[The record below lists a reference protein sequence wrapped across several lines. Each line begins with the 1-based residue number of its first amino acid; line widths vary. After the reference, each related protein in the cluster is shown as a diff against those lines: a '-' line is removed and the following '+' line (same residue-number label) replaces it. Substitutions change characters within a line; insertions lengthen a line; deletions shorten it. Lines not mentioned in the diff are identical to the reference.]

1 MCIGGV
7 IVDYLSDFQIYD
19 RRTTTAVARLCRKY
33 TTKFATF
40 LRATCFV
47 NSLQG
52 GTVGRTTDRTCDHIC
67 DLS

>member
-7 IVDYLSDFQIYD
+7 IVDYLIYD
-19 RRTTTAVARLCRKY
+19 RGTTTAVICRKF

-40 LRATCFV
+40 VRATCFV
-47 NSLQG
+47 NSLLG

-67 DLS
+67 DFT

>member
-1 MCIGGV
+1 MLIICHIFRFTIGV
-7 IVDYLSDFQIYD
+7 RQLQI
-19 RRTTTAVARLCRKY
+19 CRKF

-40 LRATCFV
+40 VRATCFV

>member
-19 RRTTTAVARLCRKY
+19 RHTKLQGCRKFAIKF
-33 TTKFATF
+33 TTFV
-40 LRATCFV
+40 RETCFV

-52 GTVGRTTDRTCDHIC
+52 GTVTDPTCDYIC
-67 DLS
+67 NLS